1 MRKTSDYTVS
11 IHPQTTICYISARP
25 HQTTSGRITFTP
37 SLRQTLVQTCTSRIQ
52 ELSYIHIER
61 CNGNLRKLFLQKL
74 RTASDISSRQE
85 SRRLDTA
92 LGHLPL
98 TVTVSEAQVYILKGL
113 SPQKLNNVNS
123 LVSVLIGN
131 ILTKHNI

>member
-1 MRKTSDYTVS
+1 MHFS
-11 IHPQTTICYISARP
+11 
-25 HQTTSGRITFTP
+25 
-37 SLRQTLVQTCTSRIQ
+37 IQ
-52 ELSYIHIER
+52 ELSYIHIEC
-61 CNGNLRKLFLQKL
+61 CNGNLQKLFLQKL
-74 RTASDISSRQE
+74 RTASNISSRQE
-85 SRRLDTA
+85 PRRLETA

-131 ILTKHNI
+131 ILTKHNIWAKNMQYLQKT